1 MLWLLAASY
10 GAPVRYTDAL
20 SQNKGWQLA
29 LINDTTLRD
38 GEQAP
43 YVAFNTQE
51 KLSIARAL
59 VACGADELEIG
70 IPAMGVREQD
80 DIKALLGLGL
90 NARMMTWNR
99 ATMGDLEASLDC
111 GVRAVDLS
119 IPVSDI
125 LIDVKFGGDKDRM
138 LTQLAEVV
146 SAAKREGLYV
156 CIGAE
161 DSSRGALDFITQVM
175 ELGHAL
181 GADRFR
187 YCDTVGIL
195 TPTRTHETIGAL
207 SALNLLPIE
216 MHTHNDFGLA
226 NANALSGIDAGAVSV
241 NTTVIGLG
249 ERAGNASFEQ
259 ISMALKHLYGECRAI
274 DAMQM
279 RALIATVAA
288 AAGMTVAPNAPIVG
302 ANLFAHESGIHADG
316 MMKNG
321 RAYEPFDAEEV
332 GSVRAFPIGK
342 HSGTGTVMYHLA
354 QLGISADK
362 SALQAL
368 LPTIRD
374 IVTSRKKVLD
384 DDELV
389 SLYKQSLCS

>member
-1 MLWLLAASY
+1 M
-10 GAPVRYTDAL
+10 
-20 SQNKGWQLA
+20 A

-43 YVAFNTQE
+43 YVAFNTGE
-51 KLSIARAL
+51 KLAIARAL

-70 IPAMGVREQD
+70 IPAMGTREQE
-80 DIKALLGLGL
+80 DIRELLALGLD
-90 NARMMTWNR
+90 ARMMTWNR
-99 ATMGDLEASLDC
+99 ATMRDLEASISC
-111 GVRAVDLS
+111 GARAVDLS

-125 LIDVKFGGDKDRM
+125 LIDVKFGGDKQRM
-138 LTQLAEVV
+138 LSQLEEVV
-146 SAAKREGLYV
+146 KTAKNEGLYV

-161 DSSRGALDFITQVM
+161 DSSRGSLEFITEVLA
-175 ELGHAL
+175 LGRAV

-195 TPTRTHETIGAL
+195 TPTRTFQTISSL
-207 SALNLLPIE
+207 VALNLLPIE

-259 ISMALKHLYGECRAI
+259 ISMALKHLYGESRRI
-274 DAMQM
+274 DAIQM
-279 RALIATVAA
+279 RSLISTVAE
-288 AAGMTVAPNAPIVG
+288 AAGMTVAPNAPIIG
-302 ANLFAHESGIHADG
+302 ERLFAHESGIHADG

-321 RAYEPFDAEEV
+321 SAYEPFDADEV
-332 GSVRAFPIGK
+332 GCVREFPIGK

-354 QLGISADK
+354 QLGIHADK
-362 SALQAL
+362 NALRSL
-368 LPTIRD
+368 LPHIRD
-374 IVTSRKKVLD
+374 IVTSRKQVLND
-384 DDELV
+384 EELV
-389 SLYKQSLCS
+389 SLYRQNQCS